1 MKDIEVEELLKRFM
15 DGETSVVEEDALAEY
30 FRETGGDDRPLSIS
44 KEDWEAYREMFR
56 MFEDGYIGVRVSHP
70 HITEASR
77 GRDACVPSALD
88 IAAGR
93 GRDAHAPRG
102 IRIDLKPSGLRIYMA
117 AAAVAAFF
125 VLVFMLNIGGEQ
137 AEPMI
142 AEVGAVD
149 TIKAMTV
156 PIDTLLDEPSIE
168 TLRDGNV
175 EISPTPSQKS
185 KPKKLQKLPYTPPV
199 PRHMIA
205 QAAEANG
212 ISEDSMA
219 VALDEAERL
228 INAMTVYQ
236 EIRISEICNVEYEEE
251 YY

>member
-15 DGETSVVEEDALAEY
+15 DGETSVEEETALTEY
-30 FRETGGDDRPLSIS
+30 FRGATDDDRPDSIS
-44 KEDWEAYREMFR
+44 MEDWEAYREMFR
-56 MFEDGYIGVRVSHP
+56 IFDDGNIGVRGTHP
-70 HITEASR
+70 HITKQESGLR
-77 GRDACVPSALD
+77 
-88 IAAGR
+88 IGR

-102 IRIDLKPSGLRIYMA
+102 IRIYMA
-117 AAAVAAFF
+117 AAAVAAFI

-137 AEPMI
+137 GKPMI
-142 AEVGAVD
+142 AEVEAVD
-149 TIKAMTV
+149 TIKAMNV
-156 PIDTLLDEPSIE
+156 PIDTLRDKPSIDKM
-168 TLRDGNV
+168 RDGNV
-175 EISPTPSQKS
+175 EVSPTPSLKA
-185 KPKKLQKLPYTPPV
+185 KPKKQQKLPYTPPV
-199 PRHMIA
+199 PRHLIA
-205 QAAEANG
+205 QVAEANG

>member
-1 MKDIEVEELLKRFM
+1 MKDIEVEDLLKRFM
-15 DGETSVVEEDALAEY
+15 DGETSVEEETALAEY
-30 FRETGGDDRPLSIS
+30 FRGATDDDRPDNIS

-56 MFEDGYIGVRVSHP
+56 IFDDGNIGVRGTHP
-70 HITEASR
+70 HITKQESGLR
-77 GRDACVPSALD
+77 
-88 IAAGR
+88 IGR

-102 IRIDLKPSGLRIYMA
+102 IRIYMA

-125 VLVFMLNIGGEQ
+125 VLALMLNVGGKQ
-137 AEPMI
+137 GEPMI
-142 AEVGAVD
+142 AEVESID

-156 PIDTLLDEPSIE
+156 PIDTLRDEPSIDN
-168 TLRDGNV
+168 LRDGNV
-175 EISPTPSQKS
+175 EISPTPSQKA
-185 KPKKLQKLPYTPPV
+185 KPKKQQKLPYTPPV
-199 PRHMIA
+199 PRHLIA
-205 QAAEANG
+205 QAAEASG

-219 VALDEAERL
+219 VALEEAERL